1 MLWPSMLP
9 THHVIVTV
17 EVPVTNEV
25 SHIRVVRML
34 DKIVVDLNHGRRAP
48 QLP

>member
-1 MLWPSMLP
+1 MLWLLVFPA
-9 THHVIVTV
+9 HHVIVTV

-25 SHIRVVRML
+25 SHIRVIRRPN
-34 DKIVVDLNHGRRAP
+34 KIVVDLNHGGRTP